1 MLTFT
6 FHINCLA
13 DALLGLLLVW
23 LQTAQVVKCVGGHVD
38 TKIDIAYCIG
48 ACVFGGGGVCEFM
61 VGVCGC
67 IGAF

>member
-6 FHINCLA
+6 FHFNRLA
-13 DALLGLLLVW
+13 DVLLGLLLGW
-23 LQTAQVVKCVGGHVD
+23 LQTASVVKTFGGHVD
-38 TKIDIAYCIG
+38 TKIDIVNCIG